1 MFGFFKKKNNAIELN
16 AHMVGTVVELSNVP
30 DEVFASKMLGDGLA
44 IEPTEGVL
52 YAPCDAEVVQVFPTK
67 HAVGL
72 KTNEGLE
79 ILLHIGIDTVQMQ
92 GEGFEAFVKEGD
104 KVKKGDKLVAFD
116 LNLVKEK
123 AKSTITPMLI
133 TNMDVVEELSVNNGE
148 VNANSVVA
156 NVKIKK

>member
-1 MFGFFKKKNNAIELN
+1 MFSFFKKKNNAIELN
-16 AHMVGTVVELSNVP
+16 AHMVGNVVELANVP

-52 YAPCDAEVVQVFPTK
+52 YSPCDAEVVQVFPTK

-72 KTNEGLE
+72 KTKEGLE

-104 KVKKGDKLVAFD
+104 KVKREI
-116 LNLVKEK
+116 N
-123 AKSTITPMLI
+123 
-133 TNMDVVEELSVNNGE
+133 
-148 VNANSVVA
+148 
-156 NVKIKK
+156 

>member
-1 MFGFFKKKNNAIELN
+1 MFGFFKKKNVVELN
-16 AHMVGTVVELSNVP
+16 APMVGKIVEISNVP

-44 IEPTEGVL
+44 FEPTEGTL
-52 YAPCDAEVVQVFPTK
+52 YAPCDAEVVQIFPTK

-92 GEGFEAFVKEGD
+92 GEGFEAFIKEGE
-104 KVKKGDKLVAFD
+104 KVKKGDKLVSFD

-133 TNMDVVEELSVNNGE
+133 TNMDVVDEL
-148 VNANSVVA
+148 
-156 NVKIKK
+156 NVKLGDVTTKDVVVTLKLK